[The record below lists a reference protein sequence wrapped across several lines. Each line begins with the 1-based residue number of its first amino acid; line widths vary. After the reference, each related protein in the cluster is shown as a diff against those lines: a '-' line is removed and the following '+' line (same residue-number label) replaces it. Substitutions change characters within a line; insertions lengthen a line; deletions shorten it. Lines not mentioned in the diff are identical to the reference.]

1 MNATEIPQSLKEV
14 LYRTHFGVLSTF
26 SIKFPEYP
34 FGSVVPYCLDE
45 RGVPF
50 ILVSR
55 LAQHTQN
62 LMDNPHVSLVIL
74 DADLQP
80 SNNIQTEARFTL
92 LGQFKRVSDATVVEV
107 LAERYY
113 RFFPASVGYHSE
125 LDFEFYRFEVTKIR
139 SIPGF
144 GQARWL
150 SPSALFQPNPFS
162 PEDEARIVDHMN
174 SDHQDA
180 LGHYTELFCTASP
193 NCPKSSDTAMEESG
207 DDTAML
213 GIDGAGFH
221 MRANGRIHRILFPH
235 PVCSLAEARQ
245 ALVEMARLAPIS
257 E

>member
-1 MNATEIPQSLKEV
+1 MTDTETQHSIGEV

-26 SIKFPEYP
+26 SVKYPAYP

-45 RGVPF
+45 RGIPF
-50 ILVSR
+50 ILISR

-62 LMDNPHVSLVIL
+62 LAENVHASLVVL
-74 DADLQP
+74 ESAQ
-80 SNNIQTEARFTL
+80 SGSNIQTEARLTL
-92 LGQFKRVSDATVVEV
+92 LGRFEKESDAVSIDA

-113 RFFPASVGYHSE
+113 RFFPASIGYHTE
-125 LDFEFYRFEVTKIR
+125 LDFEFYRFEVERIR

-162 PEDEARIVDHMN
+162 REDEARIVDHMN

-180 LGHYTELFCTASP
+180 LARY
-193 NCPKSSDTAMEESG
+193 SDLQGAAEEDG
-207 DDTAML
+207 DEHLAML
-213 GIDGAGFH
+213 GVDAAGFH
-221 MRANGRIHRILFPH
+221 MRIKGGIHRILFPS
-235 PVCSLAEARQ
+235 PVANLAEARQ